1 MMNIFKKIFS
11 SPLSVCKSIIDRIL
25 GACLSNRR
33 VANVIYSLASRSVLR
48 DKAIRDF
55 RPSVIY
61 SKEDVKNSA
70 FLMETC
76 VGAIKQAWITNLDCG
91 KKNLFDS
98 DFLNVFPG
106 EHYRLISSIVNLTK
120 ASNIVEIGTFTGLG
134 TLSLRDGMCV
144 PGKVTTYDIFEWD
157 KLGLPSH
164 FDEDDFK
171 DGRINQIIGN
181 LAEDSFFEENIH
193 LLNEADIIFLDAP
206 KDDIFEYKMI
216 AQFIKLNKKKN
227 KLLIVDDI
235 QFVNMVDFWRGIV
248 SPKLDMS
255 SFGHWSGTGVV
266 DISEGLKYR

>member
-1 MMNIFKKIFS
+1 MLNKFTKL
-11 SPLSVCKSIIDRIL
+11 LSNPILNCKSIIGKIL

-33 VANVIYSLASRSVLR
+33 VANIIYSLASRSVLR

-55 RPSVIY
+55 RPSIIY

-70 FLMETC
+70 FLMDTC
-76 VGAIKQAWITNLDCG
+76 VGAVKQAWLTSLDSG
-91 KKNLFDS
+91 KKNLHDS

-164 FDEDDFK
+164 FDEGDFK

-181 LAEDSFFEENIH
+181 LAEDSF
-193 LLNEADIIFLDAP
+193 LMKIF
-206 KDDIFEYKMI
+206 IY
-216 AQFIKLNKKKN
+216 
-227 KLLIVDDI
+227 
-235 QFVNMVDFWRGIV
+235 
-248 SPKLDMS
+248 
-255 SFGHWSGTGVV
+255 
-266 DISEGLKYR
+266 